1 MKKEYTTPTQKVIE
15 LHHASAILDGSP
27 YPKGYS
33 GEFGAREYNNN
44 IWDEEW

>member
-1 MKKEYTTPTQKVIE
+1 MKKTYLKPSQKVIE
-15 LHHASAILDGSP
+15 LHHASAILIGSQ
-27 YPKGYS
+27 YAKGYS